1 MAHVNIVV
9 VDQNWAKIPAYRLL
23 SSEFSA
29 SDVACYT
36 DARPVLDDRSAQP
49 PDIVILDGD
58 TTRVDIVAFARR
70 FKERAAAVTPLIMVM
85 GSDVKLAERARAN
98 GVDVFMQKPISTE
111 LFMQLM
117 HEVVNVRAA
126 RARLAAT
133 ARAAGRL

>member
-1 MAHVNIVV
+1 MAHANIVV

-23 SSEFSA
+23 SSEFPA
-29 SDVACYT
+29 SEVACYT
-36 DARPVLDDRSAQP
+36 DARPVLDDRAAKP

-58 TTRVDIVAFARR
+58 TTRVDLVAFARR
-70 FKERAAAVTPLIMVM
+70 FKERAGAGMPLIMVM
-85 GSDVKLAERARAN
+85 GSDVRLAERVRAN